1 MWTSWRRVTSRVSP
15 SVVLFPCPRRLHYTE
30 VIHSSAHVS
39 VGHHTDLP
47 DNCDYF
53 YRKMV
58 VFNPGRKPGGG
69 KAKTTKVPYITAEIE
84 ED

>member
-1 MWTSWRRVTSRVSP
+1 M
-15 SVVLFPCPRRLHYTE
+15 
-30 VIHSSAHVS
+30 IHSSAHVS